1 MKGEVERVV
10 SCPNCKRGVQWD
22 LTREK
27 FLPFCSKRC
36 SLIDLGAWASEE
48 MVIPGGAVN
57 NDGSDPNDVT

>member
-10 SCPNCKRGVQWD
+10 RCPNCKRGVKWD
-22 LTREK
+22 LTKEK

-48 MVIPGGAVN
+48 MVIPGETIKDGGIDR
-57 NDGSDPNDVT
+57 NDLT

>member
-10 SCPNCKRGVQWD
+10 SCPTCKQGVKWD
-22 LTREK
+22 LIKER

-48 MVIPGGAVN
+48 MVISGGELKDV
-57 NDGSDPNDVT
+57 GSDPDDVI

>member
-10 SCPNCKRGVQWD
+10 SCPNCKQGVKWD
-22 LTREK
+22 PTKEK

-48 MVIPGGAVN
+48 MVIPGGKIEYN
-57 NDGSDPNDVT
+57 GRDPNEVS